1 MSEKYYL
8 GMCLTNKWWVRLL
21 LLLITFHS
29 SLITSLAMPKVLP
42 QAQAAH
48 FCRILVSDGESTMPL
63 NAHLQRVIE
72 SSDSLTC
79 EQIFVEYLLRDKN
92 WQSLR
97 FFPHRQD
104 DGTVAWYAPA
114 DELPTSLDAEH
125 QKYIREVFPRL
136 LAEVQEEH
144 WSTVDDYIDRMV
156 QYQCQFGGQK
166 ASMPVSST
174 FLVYT
179 ALSILAILFLSSLI
193 FVNLQHI

>member
-1 MSEKYYL
+1 MP
-8 GMCLTNKWWVRLL
+8 RQIIRHLL
-21 LLLITFHS
+21 ILALLITGSVSALSASH
-29 SLITSLAMPKVLP
+29 ILP
-42 QAQAAH
+42 QTQATH
-48 FCRILVSDGESTMPL
+48 FCRLLISDGERTMPL
-63 NAHLQRVIE
+63 SAHLQRMIE
-72 SSDSLTC
+72 SSDSLTS
-79 EQIFVEYLLRDKN
+79 EQIFVEYLLSDKN

-104 DGTVAWYAPA
+104 DGTIVWYAPA
-114 DELPTSLDAEH
+114 DELPASLDAEH

-174 FLVYT
+174 FLIYT
-179 ALSILAILFLSSLI
+179 ALSILAILFLSPLI